1 MTRNTL
7 RAESG
12 VRYLSD
18 EQRADPLFTNSIARA
33 MQVLAA
39 FHHAD
44 RPLSLAEIAARAD
57 IDRSAA
63 QRIVH
68 TLRTMGYITRDTE
81 DRGFLPGIRILDHT
95 LDYLRLNP
103 LIQRATPV
111 ILELRRNVRE
121 RVDLSLF
128 DGQRVV
134 YAARMQSKRET
145 FYATLV
151 GHSVPTFCSSGGWAI
166 MARLPEDE
174 AREIVEASDRMPF
187 TPRTLTD
194 PVRIM
199 QEVAATRARGYS
211 IAVEQILLGE
221 VAIGVAVT
229 GPQGRPVA
237 SIHVAGSLSE
247 WTAQDFSTRVAPLAL
262 EAARA
267 ISQI

>member
-1 MTRNTL
+1 MARNTL

-12 VRYLSD
+12 VRNLSD
-18 EQRADPLFTNSIARA
+18 AQRAEALFTNSIARA

-39 FHHAD
+39 FHHD
-44 RPLSLAEIAARAD
+44 NRPLSLAEIAQRAG

-68 TLRTMGYITRDTE
+68 TLRTLGYITRDEE
-81 DRGFLPGIRILDHT
+81 DRGFLPGVRILDHT
-95 LDYLRLNP
+95 LDFLRMNP
-103 LIQRATPV
+103 LVQRATP
-111 ILELRRNVRE
+111 ILLELRRNVRE

-174 AREIVEASDRMPF
+174 ARDIVEASDRSPF
-187 TPRTLTD
+187 TPRTLTEVD
-194 PVRIM
+194 EIM
-199 QEVAATRARGYS
+199 AQIAKTRARGYS

-221 VAIGVAVT
+221 IAIGVAVT
-229 GPQGRPVA
+229 APTGQPVGA
-237 SIHVAGSLSE
+237 IHVAGSLSE
-247 WTAQDFSTRVAPLAL
+247 WTPEDFSTRVAPLAL

-267 ISQI
+267 ISQT

>member
-1 MTRNTL
+1 MLRNTL

-12 VRYLSD
+12 VPFLSS
-18 EQRADPLFTNSIARA
+18 EQRADPLFINSIARA

-39 FHHAD
+39 FHDAD
-44 RPLSLAEIAARAD
+44 RPLSLSDIAERAGV
-57 IDRSAA
+57 DRSGA

-68 TLRTMGYITRDTE
+68 TLRSLGYIQRDAE
-81 DRGFLPGIRILDHT
+81 DRGFLPGIRIMDHT

-111 ILELRRNVRE
+111 LLELRRNVQE

-134 YAARMQSKRET
+134 YAARMQSKRES

-151 GHSVPTFCSSGGWAI
+151 GHSVPTFSSSGGWAI
-166 MARLPEDE
+166 MARLSDE
-174 AREIVEASDRMPF
+174 EAMDIIENSDRSPF

-194 PVRIM
+194 PGEIIEEVRR
-199 QEVAATRARGYS
+199 TRARGYS
-211 IAVEQILLGE
+211 LAVEQILLGE
-221 VAIGVAVT
+221 VAIGVAIT
-229 GPQGRPVA
+229 NPQGRPLGA
-237 SIHVAGSLSE
+237 IHVAGSLSE
-247 WTAQDFSTRVAPLAL
+247 WTPEEFSTRMAPLAL

-267 ISQI
+267 INHY

>member
-1 MTRNTL
+1 MMRNTL

-44 RPLSLAEIAARAD
+44 RPLSLADIAQGAG

-68 TLRTMGYITRDTE
+68 TLRSLGYIRRDAE
-81 DRGFLPGIRILDHT
+81 DRGYLPGIRILDHT
-95 LDYLRLNP
+95 LDFLRMDP

-166 MARLPEDE
+166 LARLPEEE
-174 AREIVEASDRMPF
+174 AGRIVEDSDRMPF
-187 TPRTLTD
+187 TPRTLTEPD
-194 PVRIM
+194 KIM
-199 QEVAATRARGYS
+199 DEVAATRARGYS

-237 SIHVAGSLSE
+237 AIHVAGSLSE

-267 ISQI
+267 ISHI

>member
-44 RPLSLAEIAARAD
+44 RPLSLAEIAQRAD

-68 TLRTMGYITRDTE
+68 TLRTMGYITRDAE

-166 MARLPEDE
+166 MARLDE
-174 AREIVEASDRMPF
+174 AESRGIVLASDRRPF

-194 PVRIM
+194 PDAIM
-199 QEVAATRARGYS
+199 AEVAATRARGYS

-229 GPQGRPVA
+229 GPQGRPIA
-237 SIHVAGSLSE
+237 AIHVAGSLSE
-247 WTAQDFSTRVAPLAL
+247 WNPADFSTRVAPLAL

-267 ISQI
+267 ISQS

>member
-44 RPLSLAEIAARAD
+44 RPLSLADIAQRAGV
-57 IDRSAA
+57 DRSAA

-68 TLRTMGYITRDTE
+68 TLRALGYIRRDDE

-95 LDYLRLNP
+95 LDFLRMHP
-103 LIQRATPV
+103 LIQHATPV
-111 ILELRRNVRE
+111 LLDLRRNVRE

-166 MARLPEDE
+166 MARLAPDE
-174 AREIVEASDRMPF
+174 AREMITASDRRPF

-194 PVRIM
+194 PDQIM
-199 QEVAATRARGYS
+199 AEINQTRARGYS
-211 IAVEQILLGE
+211 VSVEQILLGE

-229 GPQGRPVA
+229 DAQGRPVGA
-237 SIHVAGSLSE
+237 IHVAGSLSE
-247 WTAQDFSTRVAPLAL
+247 WTPEDFSARVAPLAL

-267 ISQI
+267 ISHI

>member
-44 RPLSLAEIAARAD
+44 RPLSLAEIAQRAG

-68 TLRTMGYITRDTE
+68 TLRDLGYIRRDDE

-95 LDYLRLNP
+95 LDFLRMHP
-103 LIQRATPV
+103 LVQRATPV
-111 ILELRRNVRE
+111 LLELRRNARE
-121 RVDLSLF
+121 RIDLSLF

-166 MARLPEDE
+166 LARLDTEE
-174 AREIVEASDRMPF
+174 ARAIVDASDRTPF

-194 PVRIM
+194 PDRIM
-199 QEVAATRARGYS
+199 AELSQTRARGYS

-221 VAIGVAVT
+221 IAIGVAV
-229 GPQGRPVA
+229 PDAQGHPVGA
-237 SIHVAGSLSE
+237 IHVAGSLSE
-247 WTAQDFSTRVAPLAL
+247 WTPGDFSARVAPLAL

-267 ISQI
+267 ISHI

>member
-1 MTRNTL
+1 MRNTL

-18 EQRADPLFTNSIARA
+18 EQRGDPLFTTSIARA
-33 MQVLAA
+33 MQVLEA
-39 FHHAD
+39 FHQAD
-44 RPLSLAEIAARAD
+44 HPLSLAEIAQCAG
-57 IDRSAA
+57 INRSAA

-68 TLRTMGYITRDTE
+68 TLRTLGYIRRDEE

-95 LDYLRLNP
+95 LDFLRMHG

-111 ILELRRNVRE
+111 ILELRRNTRE
-121 RVDLSLF
+121 RIDLSLF

-166 MARLPEDE
+166 MARLDESE
-174 AREIVEASDRMPF
+174 ARAVVEGSDRAPF

-194 PVRIM
+194 PDQILE
-199 QEVAATRARGYS
+199 EVARTRARGFS

-221 VAIGVAVT
+221 VALGVAVT
-229 GPQGRPVA
+229 GRQGRPVA
-237 SIHVAGSLSE
+237 AIHVAGSLSE
-247 WTAQDFSTRVAPLAL
+247 WTPEDFSTRMAPLAL

-267 ISQI
+267 ISQT

>member
-12 VRYLSD
+12 VRYLSE

-44 RPLSLAEIAARAD
+44 RPLSLAEIAQRAG

-68 TLRTMGYITRDTE
+68 TLRSLGYIRRDDD
-81 DRGFLPGIRILDHT
+81 DRGYLPGIRILDHT
-95 LDYLRLNP
+95 LDALRLNP

-111 ILELRRNVRE
+111 LLELRRNVRE

-128 DGQRVV
+128 DGLRVV

-166 MARLPEDE
+166 MACLPENE
-174 AREIVEASDRMPF
+174 ARDIIETSDRRPF

-194 PVRIM
+194 PAEIM
-199 QEVAATRARGYS
+199 EQVAQTRARGYS
-211 IAVEQILLGE
+211 IAEEQILLGE
-221 VAIGVAVT
+221 IAIGVAVI
-229 GPQGRPVA
+229 GAQGRPIA
-237 SIHVAGSLSE
+237 AIHVAGSLSE
-247 WTAQDFSTRVAPLAL
+247 WTPEDFSTRVAPLAL
-262 EAARA
+262 AAAHAMSRP
-267 ISQI
+267 

>member
-1 MTRNTL
+1 MRNTL

-12 VRYLSD
+12 VRYVS
-18 EQRADPLFTNSIARA
+18 EAQRADPLFTNSIARA

-44 RPLSLAEIAARAD
+44 HPLSLAEIAARAG
-57 IDRSAA
+57 IDRSGA

-68 TLRTMGYITRDTE
+68 TLRAMGYITRDAE

-103 LIQRATPV
+103 LIQHATPV

-166 MARLPEDE
+166 MARLPEEE
-174 AREIVEASDRMPF
+174 AREIVAASDRRAF

-194 PVRIM
+194 PEAIM
-199 QEVAATRARGYS
+199 AEVAATRARGYS
-211 IAVEQILLGE
+211 VAVEQILLGE

-237 SIHVAGSLSE
+237 AIHVAGSLAE
-247 WTAQDFSTRVAPLAL
+247 WTPEDFSTRVAPLAL

-267 ISQI
+267 ISHI

>member
-33 MQVLAA
+33 LQVLAA
-39 FHHAD
+39 FHQAD
-44 RPLSLAEIAARAD
+44 RPLSLSEIASRAGV
-57 IDRSAA
+57 DRSAA

-68 TLRTMGYITRDTE
+68 TLRSLGYIARDAD

-103 LIQRATPV
+103 LIQKATPV
-111 ILELRRNVRE
+111 LLELRRNVRE

-134 YAARMQSKRET
+134 YTARMQSKRET

-151 GHSVPTFCSSGGWAI
+151 GHSVPTFSSSGGWAI
-166 MARLPEDE
+166 LARLPQDE
-174 AREIVEASDRMPF
+174 ARAIIEASDRTPF

-194 PVRIM
+194 TDAIM
-199 QEVAATRARGYS
+199 EQIQLTQQRGYS

-221 VAIGVAVT
+221 VALGVAINA
-229 GPQGRPVA
+229 PNGRPLGA
-237 SIHVAGSLSE
+237 IHVAGSLAE
-247 WTAQDFSTRVAPLAL
+247 WTPEEFANRVAPLAL

-267 ISQI
+267 INHS

>member
-1 MTRNTL
+1 MRNTL

-18 EQRADPLFTNSIARA
+18 AQRADPLFTNSIARA

-44 RPLSLAEIAARAD
+44 RPLSLADIAQGAG

-68 TLRTMGYITRDTE
+68 TLRSLGYIRRDAE
-81 DRGFLPGIRILDHT
+81 NRGYLPGIRILDHT
-95 LDYLRLNP
+95 LDFLRMDP

-166 MARLPEDE
+166 MARLAEEE
-174 AREIVEASDRMPF
+174 AREIVEDSDRMPF
-187 TPRTLTD
+187 TPRTMTD
-194 PVRIM
+194 PDHIM
-199 QEVAATRARGYS
+199 EEVAATRARGYS

-237 SIHVAGSLSE
+237 AIHVAGSLSE
-247 WTAQDFSTRVAPLAL
+247 WTPEDFSTRVAPLAL

-267 ISQI
+267 ISHI

>member
-7 RAESG
+7 RAEAG

-44 RPLSLAEIAARAD
+44 RPLSLADIAQRAGL
-57 IDRSAA
+57 DRSAA
-63 QRIVH
+63 QRLVH
-68 TLRTMGYITRDTE
+68 TLRALGYIRRDDA

-95 LDYLRLNP
+95 LDFLRMHP
-103 LIQRATPV
+103 LIRHATPV
-111 ILELRRNVRE
+111 LLELRRNVRE

-166 MARLPEDE
+166 MARLTPHE
-174 AREIVEASDRMPF
+174 ARGIIDASDRTLF

-194 PVRIM
+194 PDQIM
-199 QEVAATRARGYS
+199 DEISQTRDRGYS

-221 VAIGVAVT
+221 IAIGVAVT
-229 GPQGRPVA
+229 DAQGRPVGA
-237 SIHVAGSLSE
+237 IHIAGSLSE
-247 WTAQDFSTRVAPLAL
+247 WTPEDFSTRVAPLAL
-262 EAARA
+262 EAGRA

>member
-1 MTRNTL
+1 MRNTL

-44 RPLSLAEIAARAD
+44 RPLSLADIAQGAG

-68 TLRTMGYITRDTE
+68 TLRSLGYIRRDAE
-81 DRGFLPGIRILDHT
+81 DRGYLPGIRILDHT
-95 LDYLRLNP
+95 LDFLRMDP

-166 MARLPEDE
+166 MARLSEEE
-174 AREIVEASDRMPF
+174 ASAIVKASDRMPF

-194 PVRIM
+194 PDHIM
-199 QEVAATRARGYS
+199 EEVAATRARGYS

-237 SIHVAGSLSE
+237 AIHVAGSLSE

-267 ISQI
+267 ISHI

>member
-1 MTRNTL
+1 MTRNNL

-12 VRYLSD
+12 VRFPSED
-18 EQRADPLFTNSIARA
+18 QRADPLFTAAIGRA

-44 RPLSLAEIAARAD
+44 RPLSLSEIADRAGL
-57 IDRSAA
+57 DRSAA

-68 TLRTMGYITRDTE
+68 TLRTLGYIIRGPD
-81 DRGFLPGIRILDHT
+81 DRGYLPGIRLLDHT
-95 LDYLRLNP
+95 LDFLRLNP
-103 LIQRATPV
+103 VVQRATPV
-111 ILELRRNVRE
+111 LLELRRNVRE

-166 MARLPEDE
+166 LSRLPEEE
-174 AREIVEASDRMPF
+174 ARALVEASDRTPF
-187 TPRTLTD
+187 TPRTLTEPD
-194 PVRIM
+194 AVMEQVRL
-199 QEVAATRARGYS
+199 TRQHGHS
-211 IAVEQILLGE
+211 LAVEQILLGE

-229 GPQGRPVA
+229 GGDGRPVA
-237 SIHVAGSLSE
+237 AIHVAGSLAE
-247 WTAQDFSTRVAPLAL
+247 WTPEDFVTRFAPYVI
-262 EAARA
+262 EAGRA
-267 ISQI
+267 ISQG

>member
-1 MTRNTL
+1 MRKTL

-18 EQRADPLFTNSIARA
+18 AQRADPLFTNSIARA

-44 RPLSLAEIAARAD
+44 RPLSLAEIAAGAG

-68 TLRTMGYITRDTE
+68 TLRSLGYIRRDAE
-81 DRGFLPGIRILDHT
+81 DRGYLPGIRILDHT
-95 LDYLRLNP
+95 LDFLRMDP

-166 MARLPEDE
+166 MARLPEEE
-174 AREIVEASDRMPF
+174 ARAIIAASDRTPF

-194 PVRIM
+194 TDEIM
-199 QEVAATRARGYS
+199 AEVAKGRAQGYS
-211 IAVEQILLGE
+211 VAVEQILLGE
-221 VAIGVAVT
+221 IAIAVAVT

-237 SIHVAGSLSE
+237 AIHVAGSLSE
-247 WTAQDFSTRVAPLAL
+247 WTPADFSTRMAPLAL

>member
-1 MTRNTL
+1 MLRNTL

-12 VRYLSD
+12 VPFLSN
-18 EQRADPLFTNSIARA
+18 EQRADPLFINSIARA

-39 FHHAD
+39 FHEAD
-44 RPLSLAEIAARAD
+44 RPLSLSEIAERAGV
-57 IDRSAA
+57 DRSGA

-68 TLRTMGYITRDTE
+68 TLRSLGYIQRDTE
-81 DRGFLPGIRILDHT
+81 DRGFLPGIRIMDHT

-111 ILELRRNVRE
+111 LLELRRNIRE

-134 YAARMQSKRET
+134 YAARMQSKRES

-151 GHSVPTFCSSGGWAI
+151 GHSVPTFSSSGGWAI
-166 MARLPEDE
+166 MARLSDE
-174 AREIVEASDRMPF
+174 EAMDIIENSDRSPF

-194 PVRIM
+194 PGEILEEVRR
-199 QEVAATRARGYS
+199 TRERGYS
-211 IAVEQILLGE
+211 LAVEQILLGE
-221 VAIGVAVT
+221 VAIGVAIT
-229 GPQGRPVA
+229 NPQGRPLGA
-237 SIHVAGSLSE
+237 IHVAGSLSE
-247 WTAQDFSTRVAPLAL
+247 WTPEEFSTRMAPLAL

-267 ISQI
+267 INHY

>member
-1 MTRNTL
+1 MRNTL

-18 EQRADPLFTNSIARA
+18 AQRADPLFTTSIARA

-44 RPLSLAEIAARAD
+44 RPLSLAEIATRAG

-68 TLRTMGYITRDTE
+68 TLRSLGYIRRDDE

-95 LDYLRLNP
+95 LDFLRMHP
-103 LIQRATPV
+103 LIQHATPV

-166 MARLPEDE
+166 LARLEDE
-174 AREIVEASDRMPF
+174 AVRAIVDASDRQPF

-194 PVRIM
+194 PEEIM
-199 QEVAATRARGYS
+199 AEVEATRARGYS

-237 SIHVAGSLSE
+237 AIHVAGSLAE
-247 WTAQDFSTRVAPLAL
+247 WTAEDFSTRVAPLAL

>member
-1 MTRNTL
+1 MRNTL

-12 VRYLSD
+12 VRYLSE

-44 RPLSLAEIAARAD
+44 HPLSLAEIATRAGV
-57 IDRSAA
+57 DRSAA

-68 TLRTMGYITRDTE
+68 TLRKMGYITRDAE

-166 MARLPEDE
+166 LARLEDE
-174 AREIVEASDRMPF
+174 AVRAIVDASNRQPF

-194 PVRIM
+194 PEEIM
-199 QEVAATRARGYS
+199 AEVEATRARGYS

-237 SIHVAGSLSE
+237 AIHVAGSLAE
-247 WTAQDFSTRVAPLAL
+247 WTAEDFSTRVAPLAL

>member
-1 MTRNTL
+1 MRNTL

-12 VRYLSD
+12 VRYLSE

-44 RPLSLAEIAARAD
+44 HPLSLAEIATRAGV
-57 IDRSAA
+57 DRSAA

-68 TLRTMGYITRDTE
+68 TLRTMGYITRDAE

-103 LIQRATPV
+103 RATPV

-166 MARLPEDE
+166 LARLEDE
-174 AREIVEASDRMPF
+174 AVRAIVDASDRQPF

-194 PVRIM
+194 PEEIM
-199 QEVAATRARGYS
+199 AEVEATRARGYS

-237 SIHVAGSLSE
+237 AIHVAGSLAE
-247 WTAQDFSTRVAPLAL
+247 WTAEDFSTRVAPLAL